1 MEERTSMDDSART
14 VPRRTNDSTL
24 ARIRIE
30 HGLTQCQLADRIG
43 CCEKDISRWESGVH
57 TPSTA
62 SLLKL
67 AIALGCT
74 MEELIK

>member
-1 MEERTSMDDSART
+1 MNCITRTA
-14 VPRRTNDSTL
+14 PRRTNHSTL
-24 ARIRIE
+24 ARIRMDR
-30 HGLTQCQLADRIG
+30 GLTQCQLASRIG
-43 CCEKDISRWESGVH
+43 CCQKDISRWESGVH

>member
-1 MEERTSMDDSART
+1 MTDYRTS
-14 VPRRTNDSTL
+14 PRRTNGSTL

-30 HGLTQCQLADRIG
+30 RGLTQCQLADRIG
-43 CCEKDISRWESGVH
+43 CRQKDISRWESGVH
-57 TPSTA
+57 TQSTA

>member
-1 MEERTSMDDSART
+1 MNNMSDYRTA
-14 VPRRTNDSTL
+14 PRRTNDSPL
-24 ARIRIE
+24 ARIRME
-30 HGLTQCQLADRIG
+30 RGLTQGQLAYRIG
-43 CCEKDISRWESGVH
+43 CRQKDVSRWESGAR
-57 TPSTA
+57 TPGTA

>member
-1 MEERTSMDDSART
+1 MDNMTDYRTA
-14 VPRRTNDSTL
+14 PRRTNDSPL
-24 ARIRIE
+24 ARIRME
-30 HGLTQCQLADRIG
+30 RGLTQSQLADRIG
-43 CCEKDISRWESGVH
+43 CLQKDVSRWESGAR
-57 TPSTA
+57 TPGTA

>member
-1 MEERTSMDDSART
+1 MTDYRTA
-14 VPRRTNDSTL
+14 PRRTNDSPL
-24 ARIRIE
+24 ARIRTE
-30 HGLTQCQLADRIG
+30 RGMTQWQLADRIG
-43 CCEKDISRWESGVH
+43 CRQKDVSRWESGTR
-57 TPSTA
+57 TPGTA

>member
-1 MEERTSMDDSART
+1 MTDYRTA
-14 VPRRTNDSTL
+14 PRRTNDSTL

-30 HGLTQCQLADRIG
+30 RGLTQCQLADRIG
-43 CCEKDISRWESGVH
+43 CRQKDISRWESGVH
-57 TPSTA
+57 TPRTA

-74 MEELIK
+74 MEELTK

>member
-1 MEERTSMDDSART
+1 MTDYRTA
-14 VPRRTNDSTL
+14 PRRTNDSTL
-24 ARIRIE
+24 ARIRME
-30 HGLTQCQLADRIG
+30 RGLTQCQLASRIG
-43 CCEKDISRWESGVH
+43 CCQKDISRWESGVH

>member
-1 MEERTSMDDSART
+1 MAGMTAMDSTHTA
-14 VPRRTNDSTL
+14 PRRTNDSPL

-30 HGLTQCQLADRIG
+30 RGLTQVQLADRIG
-43 CCEKDISRWESGVH
+43 CHQKDVSRWESGARA
-57 TPSTA
+57 PGTA

-67 AIALGCT
+67 ADALGCT